1 MTNGHGECY
10 RQLCLLHLIWYL
22 VFGRQC
28 TARSFIAQAVK
39 SDRIGLR
46 WLGYLLYLLLPWAS
60 YLHFVYPSYHTCKM
74 MTLIVALQD
83 DYQKKSNTTDINL
96 LSSYNIKILNDSY
109 SSFKRIKLIN
119 AGVS

>member
-1 MTNGHGECY
+1 
-10 RQLCLLHLIWYL
+10 
-22 VFGRQC
+22 
-28 TARSFIAQAVK
+28 
-39 SDRIGLR
+39 
-46 WLGYLLYLLLPWAS
+46 
-60 YLHFVYPSYHTCKM
+60 M